1 MAFACIF
8 VPAFPVSAVVR
19 VEPDLRGLAVA
30 VVEGAPPQL
39 VVAAANAP
47 ARTAGVEAGMTELE
61 ALGHLPSLIVRRRSP
76 KLEAA
81 AQAALLWLAQSVS
94 PRLEATVADTVL
106 LDLSGLDRLLGPPAR
121 LARELE
127 QRVAALDLEA
137 NIGVA
142 ANPDAALHAARGFA
156 GITVIP
162 AGREAE
168 HLGGLPLDILL
179 MPHSKND
186 AAEDGCATQI
196 LETLDRW
203 GVRSFR
209 ALAALPEVAVSER
222 LGEEGLR
229 LQKLARGAG
238 SRELQPPQEDLQ
250 FEETLELESAV
261 ENLEPLAFVLSRLLE
276 QLCSR
281 LKAHARAAQE
291 LRVTLELDLPRRHG
305 NTEEIQVSGVGY
317 QVSGPE
323 NLKRDTRDL
332 MPATPVSQ
340 RLRGETDSKLETGNS
355 KLHERTL
362 RLPVPLADTRV
373 LLKLLQLDLASH
385 PPPAAVVKIT
395 LRAEAARPRVRQNGL
410 FLPLAP
416 QPEKLE
422 PVLARLAAAGAENVG
437 SPQLLDTHRP
447 GAFRMTRFDP
457 DSPRRHG
464 DTEKIQVSGGGH
476 QVPDPGSLKPD
487 TRDLKPAT
495 SVSPCLRGELQTR
508 APLLALRLF
517 RPPRAAR
524 VETRDGRPRRVAG
537 DGIRGTVVWLA
548 GPWRSSGDW
557 WQQPAEHSF
566 TDHPSA
572 GPPPVNP
579 ASANGAS
586 GSASGASAGA
596 APWAREEW
604 DVALHADDAK
614 DEESSRGLALYRI
627 FHDLVRG
634 KWFVEG
640 EYD

>member
-1 MAFACIF
+1 MPFACLF
-8 VPAFPVSAVVR
+8 VPAFPVAAVVR
-19 VEPDLRGLAVA
+19 AEPDLRELAVA

-39 VVAAANAP
+39 IVAASNAK
-47 ARTAGVEAGMTELE
+47 ARAAGVEAGMTELE
-61 ALGHLPSLIVRRRSP
+61 ALGHLPPLTVRRRSP

-94 PRLEATVADTVL
+94 PRIEATAADTVV

-121 LARELE
+121 LA
-127 QRVAALDLEA
+127 QRVATLDLEA

-162 AGREAE
+162 EGREAE
-168 HLGGLPLDILL
+168 CLGGLPLEVLL
-179 MPHSKND
+179 YPLAKD
-186 AAEDGCATQI
+186 GPAEGGRATQDRATQI

-203 GVRSFR
+203 GVRTFR
-209 ALAALPEVAVSER
+209 ALAALPDVAVAER

-229 LQKLARGAG
+229 LQKLAQGAG
-238 SRELQPPQEDLQ
+238 SRVLRPAQEDLQ

-291 LRVTLELDLPRRHG
+291 LRVTLDLDSPRRHG
-305 NTEEIQVSGVGY
+305 DTETIGPSGDRVIGSLNSSVS
-317 QVSGPE
+317 PC
-323 NLKRDTRDL
+323 
-332 MPATPVSQ
+332 
-340 RLRGETDSKLETGNS
+340 LRGEINV
-355 KLHERTL
+355 HERTL

-373 LLKLLQLDLASH
+373 LLKLLHLDLASH
-385 PPPAAVVKIT
+385 PPPAPVVKIT

-437 SPQLLDTHRP
+437 APQLLDTHRP
-447 GAFRMTRFDP
+447 GAFRMTRF
-457 DSPRRHG
+457 
-464 DTEKIQVSGGGH
+464 E
-476 QVPDPGSLKPD
+476 PD
-487 TRDLKPAT
+487 TRDLIPAT
-495 SVSPCLRGELQTR
+495 SVPPRLRDEIQAR

-524 VETRDGRPRRVAG
+524 VETRDGRPRRVAC
-537 DGIRGTVVWLA
+537 DGIRGAVVWLA

-557 WQQPAEHSF
+557 WQQPAEH
-566 TDHPSA
+566 PSA
-572 GPPPVNP
+572 NP
-579 ASANGAS
+579 APASPEPADGAS
-586 GSASGASAGA
+586 GA

-604 DVALHADDAK
+604 DVALQADDAM
-614 DEESSRGLALYRI
+614 EEEGSHGLVLYRI
-627 FHDLVRG
+627 FRDLIRG